1 MSYEKDGERIDKY
14 LGSSPLIENLLKE
27 TRDLLH
33 SLTHSGKAQLWRRF
47 DGDEVGSG
55 YSDGEVF
62 GLLGTASSAAFMMTT
77 LLTSSLW
84 AAGAVRCRLRCL
96 VKLRRRE
103 GTTQAPLPPAKL
115 LSPSGQTPVP
125 DCLATHP
132 SKGGRGGRATPTPRQ
147 NA

>member
-62 GLLGTASSAAFMMTT
+62 GLLGTASSAAFMMTALIT
-77 LLTSSLW
+77 RHYGLQEQFD
-84 AAGAVRCRLRCL
+84 AACAAWSNFGAERELAGLHFLR
-96 VKLRRRE
+96 E
-103 GTTQAPLPPAKL
+103 ASQ
-115 LSPSGQTPVP
+115 S
-125 DCLATHP
+125 
-132 SKGGRGGRATPTPRQ
+132 
-147 NA
+147 